1 VNSAKR
7 RLSACLGFAW
17 CGVAV
22 QASPVLL
29 AGTGDVL
36 ASGLSHQLAFARP
49 SAAPAI
55 FSALGQPNAST
66 LASGGQPP
74 VEVSPPIEALPP
86 DAAESAWA
94 TEAQESLMSRVGLDP
109 SAVMAVALGLATLS
123 RKRKR

>member
-1 VNSAKR
+1 
-7 RLSACLGFAW
+7 
-17 CGVAV
+17 
-22 QASPVLL
+22 L

-74 VEVSPPIEALPP
+74 VEVSPRSEASPP